1 MKKGSAPTVSAL
13 NVAWYASDKPREI
26 MLAEAMAKGAKVH
39 GDRLEVR
46 RTADYG
52 EDENGD
58 ELKWSGPH
66 PEDDVACFFGVKGKS
81 RRIMDDYLAVGKST
95 LYLDKGYTRSKGR
108 NGHTEY
114 TRISVNASD
123 PLAYMMDQKRSPERW
138 QRLGIELE
146 ERRAGRSGHILL
158 CTSSAKFHEF
168 HKLKEPTR
176 WAGEIA
182 HDMAT
187 IMNNERLIVYRPKP
201 SWKGATPVERTLF
214 TTGATPIKDALKGCH
229 IVVTYGATAAAD
241 AIFAGVPALVLGN
254 AVARPV
260 AETKIGALE
269 DPTWPTLDKRM
280 RWASCLAYCQWS
292 IDELESGEA
301 WEHLKAEILRQRA
314 AKEAA

>member
-1 MKKGSAPTVSAL
+1 MKKGAPAIPVL
-13 NVAWYASDKPREI
+13 NVAFYVSDKPREI
-26 MLAEAMAKGAKVH
+26 MLAEALAKGAKVH

-81 RRIMDDYLAVGKST
+81 RRIMDDYRAVGKST

-114 TRISVNASD
+114 TRISVNGSD
-123 PLAYMMDQKRSPERW
+123 PLAYMMSKRPADRW
-138 QRLGIELE
+138 LRLGIDLE
-146 ERRAGRSGHILL
+146 ERRPGRSGHILL

-168 HKLKEPTR
+168 HKLKDPTR
-176 WAGEIA
+176 WASEIA

-187 IMNNERLIVYRPKP
+187 IMDNQRLIVYRPKP
-201 SWKGATPVERTLF
+201 SWKAAVPVERTLF

-260 AETKIGALE
+260 AETKISGLE
-269 DPTWPTLDKRM
+269 EPTWATLEKRQ

-301 WEHLKAEILRQRA
+301 WAELKAEILRQRA